1 LKTEK
6 TQEENTVA
14 NNKILIHISD
24 RDKWLS
30 VIGLVNRLLDEN
42 NENHIEIIIIAD
54 IFAGAVCLHCN
65 QSLKQQMI
73 DFVETGQRIL
83 ICEESLKCLNI
94 PMKSLPDFVQ
104 TIPLSLTAIIQWQ
117 DEGFHYIKI

>member
-1 LKTEK
+1 
-6 TQEENTVA
+6 VVY
-14 NNKILIHISD
+14 NKILIHISD
-24 RDKWLS
+24 RDKWPS
-30 VIGLVNRLLDEN
+30 VIGLVNRLLDEST
-42 NENHIEIIIIAD
+42 ENKIEIIIIAD

-104 TIPLSLTAIIQWQ
+104 TVPLSLPAIIQWQ
-117 DEGFHYIKI
+117 EEGFQYIKL

>member
-1 LKTEK
+1 
-6 TQEENTVA
+6 
-14 NNKILIHISD
+14 
-24 RDKWLS
+24 
-30 VIGLVNRLLDEN
+30 VIGLVTGLLDDTGGN
-42 NENHIEIIIIAD
+42 NVEIIIIAD

-73 DFVETGQRIL
+73 DFVETGQRIV

-104 TIPLSLTAIIQWQ
+104 TVPVSLSAIIQWQ
-117 DEGFHYIKI
+117 NEGYHYIKI

>member
-1 LKTEK
+1 MKTEK

>member
-1 LKTEK
+1 MADCK
-6 TQEENTVA
+6 V
-14 NNKILIHISD
+14 LIHISD

-30 VIGLVNRLLDEN
+30 AIGLLTRLLDEN
-42 NENHIEIIIIAD
+42 NGNKLEIIIIAD

-73 DFVETGQRIL
+73 DFVETGQRII

-104 TIPLSLTAIIQWQ
+104 TVPLSLPAIIQWKN
-117 DEGFHYIKI
+117 EGFYYIKI

>member
-1 LKTEK
+1 M
-6 TQEENTVA
+6 VY
-14 NNKILIHISD
+14 NKILIHISD

-42 NENHIEIIIIAD
+42 NDNHIEIIIIAD

-104 TIPLSLTAIIQWQ
+104 TVPLSLPAIIQWQ
-117 DEGFHYIKI
+117 EEGFQYIKL